1 MVDCLCSFSKCFCRL
16 GNAASK
22 WGVIKQL
29 AGNMAMQSDRQWQM
43 MSFGQSIICNFL
55 LYERHILVFST
66 HILASAFVHRDVH
79 GAALTPAD
87 ACVDVLSLSA
97 AIVYW
102 SVTGMTLGSNSIFT
116 WLNHHLYLVTRG
128 YRTSS
133 FIVLMKVW
141 IVMSFPLFPV
151 SMLI

>member
-1 MVDCLCSFSKCFCRL
+1 M
-16 GNAASK
+16 
-22 WGVIKQL
+22 IKQL

-79 GAALTPAD
+79 GAAD

-97 AIVYW
+97 AIVY
-102 SVTGMTLGSNSIFT
+102 
-116 WLNHHLYLVTRG
+116 
-128 YRTSS
+128 
-133 FIVLMKVW
+133 
-141 IVMSFPLFPV
+141 
-151 SMLI
+151 